1 MGQTVHIEGN
11 ITNTADAVTGKVV
24 SDELNVINT
33 MDSDIIGTVQA
44 QLAPLYD
51 QYPILGKTFMG
62 IPFAN
67 LLAAV
72 ILFLLV
78 LGLRK
83 IFTKLVLV
91 FLQSMA
97 KHSKTFYDDKV
108 ISALKEPIRFAF
120 IIVAIHIFFL
130 LTFKETPFIVNVLN
144 SLMLYTLFWALL
156 AITEALRGLIYKAT
170 SKFNKDLSYEMG
182 NFILTIIKIL
192 IGGIGLG
199 AILKVWGVN
208 VTALVASL
216 GLGGLAFA
224 LAAKDTA
231 SNLFGSFA
239 LLADK
244 SVRIGEWVKIGSV
257 EGVVEDV
264 GMRTTKIRSFQKSLI
279 TVPNQ
284 VVANTPIENFS
295 RRGIRRIKMTIGLTY
310 GTGSEQITK
319 IITDI
324 KTMLQNNEGI
334 AQDESLMVN
343 FTDFGDSALDIFI
356 YTFAHTANW
365 AKYLEIRED
374 IHLKIMQIVEDNGS
388 SFAFPSQSIYV
399 ESLPK
404 EEGYSALSVE
414 R

>member
-1 MGQTVHIEGN
+1 VSPITE
-11 ITNTADAVTGKVV
+11 TNTSHDLNTVASQIDHD
-24 SDELNVINT
+24 SLNVINSLDT
-33 MDSDIIGTVQA
+33 EILVSVQS
-44 QLAPLYD
+44 QLAPVYE
-51 QYPILGKTFMG
+51 QYPFLGKIIWG
-62 IPFAN
+62 VPVAN
-67 LLAAV
+67 LIAA
-72 ILFLLV
+72 ILLFALI

-83 IFTKLVLV
+83 LFTKVALT
-91 FLQSMA
+91 FLQQLA
-97 KHSKTFYDDKV
+97 KGTRTYYDDKI

-120 IIVAIHIFFL
+120 IVIALHVFFL
-130 LTFKETPFIVNVLN
+130 LIFKEPDFIVKVLDT
-144 SLMLYTLFWALL
+144 LIVYTIFWAILSI
-156 AITEALRGLIYKAT
+156 AEALRGMIYNITAE
-170 SKFNKDLSYEMG
+170 FNKDLSKEMG
-182 NFILTIIKIL
+182 NFIMAILKIL

-199 AILKVWGVN
+199 AMLKVWGVN

-244 SVRIGEWVKIGSV
+244 SIRIGEWVKIGSV

-310 GTGSEQITK
+310 GTTSEQITQ
-319 IITDI
+319 IIADI
-324 KTMLQNNEGI
+324 KSMLENNKGI
-334 AQDESLMVN
+334 AQEESLMVN
-343 FTDFGDSALDIFI
+343 FSDFGDSSLNIFI

-365 AKYLEIRED
+365 AKYLRIRED
-374 IHLKIMQIVEDNGS
+374 IHLKIMKIVEENGS
-388 SFAFPSQSIYV
+388 SFAFPSQSVYV
-399 ESLPK
+399 EQLPEK
-404 EEGYSALSVE
+404 TEK
-414 R
+414 